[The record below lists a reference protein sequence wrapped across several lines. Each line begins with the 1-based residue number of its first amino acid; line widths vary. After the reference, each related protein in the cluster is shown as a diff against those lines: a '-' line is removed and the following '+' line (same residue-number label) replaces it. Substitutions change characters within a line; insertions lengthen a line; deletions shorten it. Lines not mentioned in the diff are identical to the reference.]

1 MKLCLFKHII
11 ACIFVALLLC
21 PASPLQAQSKKE
33 LQQEK
38 NRIEAEL
45 KKLDR
50 QLSNAKRNA
59 KLSKNQ
65 LAVLDKK
72 IKERNRLIRNI
83 NQQMSA
89 LNQQIMQT
97 QDSVAIMH
105 NHVDSLKNEY
115 AKVIRTLY
123 REKDNLNGIALLF
136 DTPNYNKAFL
146 RNKYYHEYSAYRKHQ
161 ATFIRQR
168 ERELADLTLQ
178 LQAQRHEKTSL
189 LSQEQRQHTQLT
201 KEQKQQER
209 NLNTAETNQKK
220 LQQQITKKQQEKKT
234 LEKQIQKLI
243 AEEVAKAR
251 TKKNA
256 SRTMSNTSTSQG
268 SKEGGKDNEPA
279 AATPRY
285 DDALSN
291 DFEANKRKLSWPAF
305 YKSVIR
311 EFGRYKHESGG
322 ENMSNGIELRC
333 STGAAVYCIF
343 DGTVTR
349 VFTCPNGT
357 KGVIVRHGEYMSV
370 YANLASVSVKEGS
383 AVKTKQV
390 LGKVY
395 AEAEAA
401 TCDFNFQIW
410 KGTTPV
416 NPRTF
421 LK

>member
-1 MKLCLFKHII
+1 MKSKSLTNILSFLFVI
-11 ACIFVALLLC
+11 LLLC
-21 PASPLQAQSKKE
+21 LGNSVQAQSRKE

-38 NRIEAEL
+38 NRIEAEI

-50 QLSNAKRNA
+50 QLSSAKKDAR
-59 KLSKNQ
+59 LSKNQ
-65 LAVLDKK
+65 LAALDKK

-89 LNQQIMQT
+89 LDQQIVQT
-97 QDSVAIMH
+97 QDSVTKMH
-105 NHVDSLKNEY
+105 SHVDSLKREY

-123 REKDNLNGIALLF
+123 REKDNLSSLSLLF

-146 RNKYYHEYSAYRKHQ
+146 RNKYYREYSAYRKHQ
-161 ATFIRQR
+161 ASFIQQR
-168 ERELADLTLQ
+168 EMELSDLTMQ
-178 LQAQRHEKTSL
+178 LQTQRHEKTTL
-189 LSQEQRQHTQLT
+189 LTQEQRQRTQLS

-209 NLNTAETNQKK
+209 NLNTANANQEK
-220 LQQQITKKQQEKKT
+220 LKQQISKKQQEKKA
-234 LEKQIQKLI
+234 LEKQIQKII

-251 TKKNA
+251 AKENT
-256 SRTMSNTSTSQG
+256 SRTMSNTSTVKGNKNS
-268 SKEGGKDNEPA
+268 SKDNES
-279 AATPRY
+279 ATSTLSY
-285 DDALSN
+285 DDALS
-291 DFEANKRKLSWPAF
+291 DSFEANKRKLGWPVF

-333 STGAAVYCIF
+333 SAGAAVYCIF
-343 DGTVTR
+343 NGSVTR

-357 KGVIVRHGEYMSV
+357 KGIIVRHGEYMSV
-370 YANLASVSVKEGS
+370 YANLASVNVTEGTT
-383 AVKTKQV
+383 VKTKQV
-390 LGKVY
+390 LGKIFSDPD
-395 AEAEAA
+395 AA